1 MLSLKAERF
10 SGTAAATMEYAES
23 TYLVSVT
30 ATWMKALDFSKVD

>member
-30 ATWMKALDFSKVD
+30 ATWMKALDFY